1 MGRAPIIPRAAH
13 HVGAHWR
20 ALSEIRGTGER
31 FVPALTE
38 PLPPAARRWINH
50 AVAEGTPMAAAA
62 RLEMSG
68 QIRLGSWR
76 PFTAVQLL
84 APTSG
89 FVWAATTR
97 IGPVSVSGY
106 DRFTDGCG
114 EMRWRIGGIIPVMS
128 ADGPD
133 VSDSAAGRLAGESIF
148 VPTSFPL
155 ARWRGDEFVAAA
167 TWTVAGRKE
176 TVRLDVAEDGA
187 LCGVRMLR
195 WGNPDNHE
203 FGRYPFIVAV
213 EAEHRFGG
221 MTIASRIRAS
231 WDTGTGTDGEFF
243 RAEIT
248 SADFF

>member
-84 APTSG
+84 APTSDSCG
-89 FVWAATTR
+89 LRPLGSARYQCRGTTASPTVVAR
-97 IGPVSVSGY
+97 CV
-106 DRFTDGCG
+106 
-114 EMRWRIGGIIPVMS
+114 GG
-128 ADGPD
+128 
-133 VSDSAAGRLAGESIF
+133 
-148 VPTSFPL
+148 
-155 ARWRGDEFVAAA
+155 
-167 TWTVAGRKE
+167 
-176 TVRLDVAEDGA
+176 
-187 LCGVRMLR
+187 
-195 WGNPDNHE
+195 
-203 FGRYPFIVAV
+203 
-213 EAEHRFGG
+213 
-221 MTIASRIRAS
+221 
-231 WDTGTGTDGEFF
+231 
-243 RAEIT
+243 
-248 SADFF
+248 

>member
-13 HVGAHWR
+13 QVGAHWR
-20 ALSEIRGTGER
+20 ALSEIRGTGDR

-155 ARWRGDEFVAAA
+155 ARWRGDELD
-167 TWTVAGRKE
+167 RKS
-176 TVRLDVAEDGA
+176 VV
-187 LCGVRMLR
+187 
-195 WGNPDNHE
+195 
-203 FGRYPFIVAV
+203 
-213 EAEHRFGG
+213 
-221 MTIASRIRAS
+221 
-231 WDTGTGTDGEFF
+231 
-243 RAEIT
+243 
-248 SADFF
+248 

>member
-1 MGRAPIIPRAAH
+1 MGRAPAVPRAAH

-20 ALSEIRGTGER
+20 ALSEVRGSSER
-31 FVPALTE
+31 FVPAMTE
-38 PLPPAARRWINH
+38 SLPPAARRWINH

-84 APTSG
+84 APTTG
-89 FVWAATTR
+89 FVWAATAW
-97 IGPVSVSGY
+97 IGPVPVSGY
-106 DRFTDGCG
+106 DRFTDGSG
-114 EMRWRIGGIIPVMS
+114 EMRWRLAGLVPLMS
-128 ADGPD
+128 AEGPD
-133 VSDSAAGRLAGESIF
+133 VSDSAGGRLAGESIF

-155 ARWRGDEFVAAA
+155 ARWRGDEFVASA
-167 TWTVAGRKE
+167 TWTVEGREE
-176 TVRLDVAEDGA
+176 TVRLDVADDGA
-187 LCGVRMLR
+187 LRGVRMLR

-213 EAEHRFGG
+213 EAERRFGG
-221 MTIASRIRAS
+221 ITIASRIRAS
-231 WDTGTGTDGEFF
+231 WDTGTGADREFF

-248 SADFF
+248 TADFF

>member
-13 HVGAHWR
+13 QVGAHWR
-20 ALSEIRGTGER
+20 ALSEIRGTGDR

-97 IGPVSVSGY
+97 IGPVSVS
-106 DRFTDGCG
+106 DRKS
-114 EMRWRIGGIIPVMS
+114 V
-128 ADGPD
+128 
-133 VSDSAAGRLAGESIF
+133 V
-148 VPTSFPL
+148 
-155 ARWRGDEFVAAA
+155 
-167 TWTVAGRKE
+167 
-176 TVRLDVAEDGA
+176 
-187 LCGVRMLR
+187 
-195 WGNPDNHE
+195 
-203 FGRYPFIVAV
+203 
-213 EAEHRFGG
+213 
-221 MTIASRIRAS
+221 
-231 WDTGTGTDGEFF
+231 
-243 RAEIT
+243 
-248 SADFF
+248 